1 MLYYSRW
8 KSIFIWLVIAVSVI
22 IALPNAISDKTLSGL
37 PSWFPK
43 HKITLGLDLQGGS
56 HVMLQVDRNDI
67 VKERLQSTVDD
78 VRTKLR
84 EANVGYTGL
93 AGTGQTVQVRIRD
106 VGQLDAAKKAL
117 STLTQPI
124 SAGTITGGSVVEAT
138 LTDAGDGLLKLTI
151 TDQGIEYRMTSA
163 VTQSTEVIRR
173 RVDELGTTE
182 PTIQREGAD
191 RIIVQVPGL
200 QDPQRLKNILNQT
213 AKLSFHMVD
222 QTMSAQDAL
231 NGRAP
236 ATSEVMYSND
246 DPPVPY
252 LIEKRSLV
260 SGEDLVDA
268 QASFNSQTN
277 EPVVT
282 FRFDSKGATRFA
294 QATSENVGKPFA
306 IVLDNDVLSA
316 PVIREPIL
324 GGSGQI
330 SGSFS
335 VQSANDLAV
344 LLRAGAL
351 PAKLTVVEERTVGP
365 GLGAD
370 SIKSGVI
377 AGALGSVL
385 VIVFMMV
392 FYGLLGFIANVAV
405 TLNVIMILAIL
416 TMLGATLTLPG
427 IAGIVL
433 TIGVAVDANVLVY
446 ERIRE
451 DFKNGKSFLPAVES
465 GFTRAFATIVDANV
479 THFIA
484 AAVLFFLGS
493 GPIRGFAIT
502 LMIGIV
508 TTVFTAYTLTRWL
521 VAIWVRRARPKA
533 VPKGVRTGF
542 FDGSNIRFMRLRN
555 FNFGLSAMLSVAS
568 VVGFMT
574 LGMNLGIDF
583 TGGSIFQ
590 VKSIQGEANLENLRT
605 RLSGLN
611 LGEVMVQGFGSP
623 SEALIRVQAQ
633 NRGENA
639 EQSVDSLV
647 RGELEKD
654 YSFSRVEV
662 VGPTV
667 SGELAKTGT
676 IGVTVALIGILLYVW
691 LRFEWQFAVG
701 AIIATVHD
709 VLLTIGM
716 FVITG
721 TEFNVSSIAAVLTI
735 VGYSLND
742 TVVIYDRVRETMR
755 RYKKMPMSLIID
767 TSTNQTMSRTI
778 MTSITTSLAILALVI
793 FGGEVIRSFTIAML
807 FGVIVGTY
815 SSIYIAAPILILF
828 KLRSDDGA
836 NSKDDEEDAALPAG
850 AK

>member
-22 IALPNAISDKTLSGL
+22 IALPNAISDKALSEI

-43 HKITLGLDLQGGS
+43 QKITLGLDLQGGS

-78 VRTKLR
+78 VRLKLR
-84 EANVGYTGL
+84 EANIGYTGL
-93 AGTGQTVQVRIRD
+93 SGTGQTVQVRVRD
-106 VGQLDAAKKAL
+106 ASQIDAAKKAL
-117 STLTQPI
+117 ATLTQPI
-124 SAGTITGGSVVEAT
+124 SAGTLAGGSIVEAT
-138 LTDAGDGLLKLTI
+138 LTDGGDGLLKIEL
-151 TDQGIEYRMTSA
+151 TDQGIEYRMSSA

-182 PTIQREGAD
+182 PTIQREGSA

-222 QTMSAQDAL
+222 QSMSAQDAL
-231 NGRAP
+231 NSRPP
-236 ATSEVMYSND
+236 ATSEILYSKD
-246 DPPVPY
+246 DPPVPF
-252 LIEKRSLV
+252 LVEKRALV

-268 QASFNSQTN
+268 QASFNSQNN

-294 QATSENVGKPFA
+294 QATSENVGRPFA
-306 IVLDNDVLSA
+306 IVLDNEVLSA

-330 SGSFS
+330 SGSFT

-351 PAKLTVVEERTVGP
+351 PATLTVVEERTVGP

-370 SIKSGVI
+370 SIRSGVI
-377 AGALGSVL
+377 AGVIGTAL
-385 VIVFMMV
+385 VIVFMLA
-392 FYGLLGFIANVAV
+392 FYGLLGMIANIAVA
-405 TLNVIMILAIL
+405 LNVIMILAIL

-451 DFKNGKSFLPAVES
+451 ESRSGKPFLPSVEN

-508 TTVFTAYTLTRWL
+508 TTVFTAYILTRWL
-521 VAIWVRRARPKA
+521 VAIWVRRARPKGM
-533 VPKGVRTGF
+533 PKGVRTGF
-542 FDGSNIRFMRLRN
+542 FDGSNISFMKLRN
-555 FNFGLSAMLSVAS
+555 FNFGLSALLSVAA
-568 VVGFMT
+568 VVGFMYH
-574 LGMNLGIDF
+574 GMNLGIDF

-590 VKSIQGEANLENLRT
+590 VKAIQGEANLESIRT
-605 RLSGLN
+605 RLTELN
-611 LGEVMVQGFGSP
+611 LGEVQVQGFGSP

-647 RGELEKD
+647 RGELGKD
-654 YSFSRVEV
+654 YEFSRVEV

-676 IGVTVALIGILLYVW
+676 IGVTVALIGILIYVW

-701 AIIATVHD
+701 AIIATIHD

-716 FVITG
+716 FVFTG

-767 TSTNQTMSRTI
+767 VSTNQTMSRTI

-807 FGVIVGTY
+807 FGVVVGTY
-815 SSIYIAAPILILF
+815 SSIYMAAPILILF

-836 NSKDDEEDAALPAG
+836 DAKGAEDETPQPAG